1 MGTGE
6 DGGRTVELISETKV
20 RLHKVKKKWLRRVT
34 RLVRKRK
41 LARDLDDVRI
51 SSPSMVK
58 GIVSIGA
65 LLSGVAI
72 EQAVT
77 EDVVYASE
85 YTEETALAMT
95 DEVTMNTVV
104 SENAEPTS
112 IDGED
117 STEPVIE
124 EVVEETV
131 EESISEEETVP
142 LARDNSR
149 LEAIIAS
156 MKAALTELVDPGD
169 QADSQAYKD
178 YLEARTRLEEKLKL
192 AEQLLQ
198 DNSRTQE
205 ELDKAAL
212 EYGQD
217 AINLTRLAEEF
228 RTYSASVGSGFRR
241 LTNQEVITSGTV
253 SLSIPSTVEP
263 MGLSGGQLRATI
275 QFSVN
280 DLAKAG
286 DQFTVTL
293 SQNLNLSGSGVPAD
307 VKIPNIVVDGKV
319 IATGVWNH
327 DARTITYTLNSNVD
341 DLQSVTGNIN
351 LSVFVDQKVVQS
363 EGSQQFTITLN
374 NQDQATQSSYIRY
387 SDPVSR
393 SDGAYSLRAY
403 LTNIN
408 LTNGTYDHV
417 IYLNENGR
425 NNNNYNEILQIVSKG
440 ASSFSAA
447 TTTIRAY
454 SVPQGQ
460 FIDSM
465 EGDFSNYADASNR
478 ITSSFGTNGQSL
490 RLNIGGYTNSP
501 LIIVVSSRV
510 DVNSTKNISTET
522 TYANSA
528 MNAGSQWTNT
538 NYMFANA
545 AIARGEYN
553 STSISLSTSESIST
567 SISESTFESMS
578 ESISNSESESIAK
591 STSESSSE
599 SVRQSISES
608 SSESVSSSISESIS
622 ESVVESVSES
632 VSES

>member
-41 LARDLDDVRI
+41 LTRDLDDVRI

-228 RTYSASVGSGFRR
+228 RTYSASIGSGFRR

-341 DLQSVTGNIN
+341 DLQSVTGSIN

-374 NQDQATQSSYIRY
+374 NQHQATQSSYIRY

-417 IYLNENGR
+417 IV
-425 NNNNYNEILQIVSKG
+425 I
-440 ASSFSAA
+440 
-447 TTTIRAY
+447 
-454 SVPQGQ
+454 
-460 FIDSM
+460 
-465 EGDFSNYADASNR
+465 
-478 ITSSFGTNGQSL
+478 
-490 RLNIGGYTNSP
+490 
-501 LIIVVSSRV
+501 
-510 DVNSTKNISTET
+510 
-522 TYANSA
+522 
-528 MNAGSQWTNT
+528 
-538 NYMFANA
+538 
-545 AIARGEYN
+545 
-553 STSISLSTSESIST
+553 
-567 SISESTFESMS
+567 
-578 ESISNSESESIAK
+578 
-591 STSESSSE
+591 
-599 SVRQSISES
+599 
-608 SSESVSSSISESIS
+608 
-622 ESVVESVSES
+622 
-632 VSES
+632 